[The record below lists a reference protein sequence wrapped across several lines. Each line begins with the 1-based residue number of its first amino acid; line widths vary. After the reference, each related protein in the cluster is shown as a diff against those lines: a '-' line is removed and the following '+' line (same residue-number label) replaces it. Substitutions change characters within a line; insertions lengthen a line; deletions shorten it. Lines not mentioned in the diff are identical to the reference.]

1 MQCRVLRWRG
11 KKEAEQDLAGIKIKD
26 SQRTSLVKDA
36 FLYHLK
42 ISQIHT
48 RFASQLKSV
57 ILKYIPEVR
66 FFPGEREVLLAGA
79 FTSYRKLYRELK
91 KNGFSLLAT
100 QIKSALDNFER
111 QGFVLNFPR
120 TRLDLTKKVAIM
132 GILNLTPDSF
142 YDGGKYKTKKEV
154 LKRVEQMIEEGADIV
169 DVGGESTRPG
179 AERVSTEEEIKRT
192 IPYIRKITS
201 LFDIPLSI
209 DTYKAKVAE
218 EAIEAGAQMV
228 NDISGLRFDPK
239 MARIVSL
246 HKVPLVIMHIKG
258 TPRDMQNNPCY
269 DSLMDEIISYLREGL
284 EIATTAGIDKEKII
298 VDPGIGFGKRVE
310 HNLFILKRLSELKV
324 LGSPIL
330 IGVSRKSFIG
340 KVLDLPLEERLAGS
354 LAATCVAVLEGAKIV
369 RTHDIKETREVVDLA
384 EAILQSRVS

>member
-42 ISQIHT
+42 ISQIHP

-258 TPRDMQNNPCY
+258 TPKDMQNNPCY

-340 KVLDLPLEERLAGS
+340 KVLNLPLEERLAGS